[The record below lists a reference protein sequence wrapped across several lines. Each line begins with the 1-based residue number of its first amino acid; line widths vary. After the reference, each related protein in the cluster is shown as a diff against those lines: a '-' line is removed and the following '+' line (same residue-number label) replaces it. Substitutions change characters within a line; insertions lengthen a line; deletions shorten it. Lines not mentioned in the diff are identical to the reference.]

1 MNENVFGNI
10 FTSIDSM
17 MTVLLGIVAGL
28 GVLWCGIRAG
38 KYRKEMNQE
47 AKEKQHR
54 KLKNAILTSV
64 MVFVMLAAIKFAMP
78 YAVEKINAILGEH
91 V

>member
-1 MNENVFGNI
+1 
-10 FTSIDSM
+10 

-28 GVLWCGIRAG
+28 GVLWYGIRAG

-64 MVFVMLAAIKFAMP
+64 MVFVMLAVIKFAMP

>member
-10 FTSIDSM
+10 FTSIDNM
-17 MTVLLGIVAGL
+17 MTLLLGIVAGL